1 MNNLQQL
8 DEAISRLQTL
18 RQALLHAT
26 TPPQVLWCRGGTY
39 CTWVGTTHEAA
50 FQDGEYHCP
59 ECGGAENLIIMSQ
72 AEAVEF
78 MEECRSM
85 ATPWL
90 AGMEQHLQAALD
102 RVAAWKPSS
111 PQVLLCAHCPWVGT
125 TLEASYNAEDN
136 EYRCPQCDSAPHRLA
151 ADTAAQVVAQAQGDT
166 LGLLF
171 GNDWRQKIATAL
183 ATIAQHASTDAFT
196 LRPHTTAELEG
207 LADAFAGAEADFLAQ
222 YQHTLC
228 PYCGEETALITPA
241 GRVVCACWTNPA
253 QELVDDLQGEAPVEG
268 SHA

>member
-39 CTWVGTTHEAA
+39 CAWVGTTHEAA
-50 FQDGEYHCP
+50 YQDGEYHCP

-90 AGMEQHLQAALD
+90 AGIEQHLQAALD
-102 RVAAWKPSS
+102 RVAAWEPA
-111 PQVLLCAHCPWVGT
+111 LC
-125 TLEASYNAEDN
+125 
-136 EYRCPQCDSAPHRLA
+136 Q
-151 ADTAAQVVAQAQGDT
+151 
-166 LGLLF
+166 
-171 GNDWRQKIATAL
+171 
-183 ATIAQHASTDAFT
+183 QHASADAFT

-222 YQHTLC
+222 YQSTLC

-253 QELVDDLQGEAPVEG
+253 QELVDELQGEAPVEG